1 MTHTRRPWS
10 EEDIAELKSM
20 AGTHPV
26 IVIAA
31 QLRRSPAAV
40 AVEASKL
47 GLSLRTRP
55 RHFGRSVQ
63 NGVEVSRTERQSK
76 YGRGSKI
83 FSYTA
88 FEAAQYRSAHVRQ
101 TADPIVFPYR
111 NDQQDARLLDK
122 RKDFAHVLYI

>member
-10 EEDIAELKSM
+10 EEDIAELESM

-31 QLRRSPAAV
+31 KLRRSPAAV

-63 NGVEVSRTERQSK
+63 NGVEVSRT
-76 YGRGSKI
+76 SKI
-83 FSYTA
+83 YSYTA
-88 FEAAQYRSAHVRQ
+88 LEAAQYRSAHVRQ
-101 TADPIVFPYR
+101 TADPSCSFYR

>member
-10 EEDIAELKSM
+10 EEDIAELESM

-31 QLRRSPAAV
+31 KLRRSPAAV

-63 NGVEVSRTERQSK
+63 NGVEVSRTERQS
-76 YGRGSKI
+76 
-83 FSYTA
+83 
-88 FEAAQYRSAHVRQ
+88 
-101 TADPIVFPYR
+101 
-111 NDQQDARLLDK
+111 
-122 RKDFAHVLYI
+122 